1 MHLCVLRKSS
11 PRKIFIL
18 LQLAFTQ
25 SIKNAYTV
33 RCEQFCHSR
42 FIPAQKL
49 LAQDIQEVSP
59 SKELKGWEK
68 SACQNLFN
76 SAFVWL
82 LPVDDAF
89 SHLSACF
96 FSQDLYLASQ
106 NHTKIYQKCIRRR
119 VRAVLTQQIFSSP
132 KAFLAGHIG
141 NMSKRK
147 DAGIGEICTSKPTW
161 FDSRSAIRKS
171 NIQTKRGTSFGA
183 EQSFLHKMKQPL
195 VFYSKISF
203 SAPYSASRSA

>member
-76 SAFVWL
+76 SVFVWL
-82 LPVDDAF
+82 LPDDDAF
-89 SHLSACF
+89 SHLSARF
-96 FSQDLYLASQ
+96 RSQDGHNRRKSNHTPCDEQFLCFVPKLALQDAYLAS
-106 NHTKIYQKCIRRR
+106 TRFDKIHQKLQRRR
-119 VRAVLTQQIFSSP
+119 VL
-132 KAFLAGHIG
+132 
-141 NMSKRK
+141 
-147 DAGIGEICTSKPTW
+147 
-161 FDSRSAIRKS
+161 RS
-171 NIQTKRGTSFGA
+171 F
-183 EQSFLHKMKQPL
+183 E
-195 VFYSKISF
+195 
-203 SAPYSASRSA
+203 